1 MPLENPIYQ
10 LRIYEVKPEL
20 RSVFHRRFEQHASRI
35 MRQDDFHILSMWESG
50 NESHLE
56 FVYLL
61 ALPNKAVLQQQW
73 AAFMGD
79 EEWQSIKIQI
89 QESTGEPVWAKV
101 RDSILTTVPYAPF
114 CKVYH
119 IFAIMIGI
127 RWHKLKFLVMQYF
140 LKNNPKLFLMPFIS
154 R

>member
-1 MPLENPIYQ
+1 
-10 LRIYEVKPEL
+10 
-20 RSVFHRRFEQHASRI
+20 
-35 MRQDDFHILSMWESG
+35 MRQYDFHILSMWESE

-61 ALPNKAVLQQQW
+61 KWPNKAVLQQQW

-89 QESTGEPVWAKV
+89 QESTGEPVLAKV

-114 CKVYH
+114 
-119 IFAIMIGI
+119 
-127 RWHKLKFLVMQYF
+127 L
-140 LKNNPKLFLMPFIS
+140 
-154 R
+154 